1 MGAKKEKALS
11 ILTTRRGI
19 RTIVK
24 KRFILISVGLAVI
37 VVAALTFLNR
47 APEPVQQA
55 STATPIDIGI
65 FKNGNDI
72 FISPQD
78 LKTKLAEK
86 NLIILDGSHPK
97 NYAQGHIPGAINI
110 GFKGLSRSSGKPGD
124 PLWGT
129 ILPPEELTKKLESFG
144 VTNDSLIVAY
154 SDTFKGPGAGG
165 RAVWQLRMAG
175 LKNVKLL
182 YGGLEMWRQSGY
194 ELSKETPAP
203 QASTGL
209 VLQKYDESYRANLE
223 FVQTNLD
230 SIKIIDVRSE
240 KEFTGDDTSRGE
252 ARGGHIKNS
261 VWLEWK
267 DLLNADSTP
276 KSPEEI
282 TAILAKVGVGPKD
295 DFVLY

>member
-1 MGAKKEKALS
+1 MKKS
-11 ILTTRRGI
+11 
-19 RTIVK
+19 
-24 KRFILISVGLAVI
+24 FILATVGLALI
-37 VVAALTFLNR
+37 IVAAITIFNR
-47 APEPVQQA
+47 TQKPVQQ
-55 STATPIDIGI
+55 SITAAPIDVGI

-78 LKTKLAEK
+78 LKAKLADK
-86 NLIILDGSHPK
+86 NLVILDGSNPK
-97 NYAQGHIPGAINI
+97 QYAQEHIPGAVSI
-110 GFKGLSRSSGKPGD
+110 GFKGLSRSAGKPGD

-154 SDTFKGPGAGG
+154 SDTFKGPGSGG

-182 YGGLEMWRQSGY
+182 YGGLEMWRQYGY
-194 ELSKETPAP
+194 ELSQETPKP

-209 VLQKYDESYRANLE
+209 VLQTYDESFRADLA
-223 FVQTNLD
+223 FVQAHLD
-230 SIKIIDVRSE
+230 SMKIIDVRSE

-252 ARGGHIKNS
+252 ARGGHITKS

-276 KSPEEI
+276 KSPKEI
-282 TAILAKVGVGPKD
+282 TAILAKVGVGPQD